1 MNLDGRMSVSGVNSK
16 NVEYLAQAMHKATS
30 QQ

>member
-1 MNLDGRMSVSGVNSK
+1 MNLDGRMSVSGVNSH

-30 QQ
+30 Q